1 MVNNIK
7 IFSVSLVLFLII
19 LSISLISALDT
30 VSSGFEMTGGQTKMI
45 VAHSVCKVVENQVAR
60 KVFVPTNTLGEWQ
73 SFMDNLP
80 YGVVLHAC
88 PFCNDGSCNGAETCS
103 SCPNDCG
110 ACQGD
115 TCSLIG
121 GCESGYCVHNI
132 CRPSSIYCG
141 DIYCDSGETCSS
153 CASDCGAC
161 CGNGACDYGETCSS
175 CASDCG
181 ACCGNGACDY
191 GETCSSCPTDCGVCY
206 VSPTYTEG
214 GDGVTP
220 DPPASPAYDAGSYDY
235 HEDFYSGGGDWGVD
249 TSVNSDPDGGMPSG
263 GYSDDTSG
271 GGGSCFPAGTKIIM
285 ADGTQKNI
293 EDVKIGEMVLSYDE
307 ETNKKTLSE
316 VRELEKPVRNHMCKI
331 IFEDKSFLKLTNEH
345 PVLTINGWKSIN
357 PFELLKENP
366 YFFADKLHI
375 GDEVISEKSN
385 KKVVDISCEKGIFQT
400 YNLKEV
406 ANQNTFFAEGVVVHN
421 KVICTETHRLGYIS
435 DEFYN
440 ADMEYAEKYAYNDV
454 AVEIG
459 YHSWAKPFVRVMRKN
474 PEFVKKGVPIVI
486 EWSKHTAYEMGVIN
500 EDSEIGKV
508 LLETGIPM
516 SKELGNMMIKDGNQD
531 YEFDENLVEGLF
543 YEYFPDILEMDCEQL
558 EKGITAFYQELE
570 NEYLINKD
578 SYEEENFQ
586 VWF

>member
-220 DPPASPAYDAGSYDY
+220 DPPAPPDYDAGSYDY

-263 GYSDDTSG
+263 GYSGGPSSDTG
-271 GGGSCFPAGTKIIM
+271 G
-285 ADGTQKNI
+285 
-293 EDVKIGEMVLSYDE
+293 
-307 ETNKKTLSE
+307 
-316 VRELEKPVRNHMCKI
+316 
-331 IFEDKSFLKLTNEH
+331 
-345 PVLTINGWKSIN
+345 
-357 PFELLKENP
+357 
-366 YFFADKLHI
+366 
-375 GDEVISEKSN
+375 
-385 KKVVDISCEKGIFQT
+385 
-400 YNLKEV
+400 
-406 ANQNTFFAEGVVVHN
+406 
-421 KVICTETHRLGYIS
+421 KVICTESHRLGYLS
-435 DEFYN
+435 DELYN
-440 ADMEYAEKYAYNDV
+440 ADMEYAEKNTNA
-454 AVEIG
+454 EIMLG
-459 YHSWAKPFVRVMRKN
+459 YHSGAKPFVKIMRRDSELAKN
-474 PEFVKKGVPIVI
+474 AILLTI
-486 EWSKHTAYEMGVIN
+486 EWSKHSAYEIGIRN
-500 EDSEIGKV
+500 EDSEIGKI
-508 LLETGIPM
+508 LIETAVPLCE
-516 SKELGNMMIKDGNQD
+516 KLGKKMIKDGNEN
-531 YEFDENLVEGLF
+531 YEFSEESV
-543 YEYFPDILEMDCEQL
+543 
-558 EKGITAFYQELE
+558 
-570 NEYLINKD
+570 EYLALKYLSDFSEISKEQFKENINLLLQGFEKEYLRD
-578 SYEEENFQ
+578 ISSYEKEESF
-586 VWF
+586 WI

>member
-175 CASDCG
+175 C
-181 ACCGNGACDY
+181 
-191 GETCSSCPTDCGVCY
+191 PTDCGVCY

-220 DPPASPAYDAGSYDY
+220 DPPAPPAGSYDY

-263 GYSDDTSG
+263 GYSGGPSSDTG
-271 GGGSCFPAGTKIIM
+271 G
-285 ADGTQKNI
+285 
-293 EDVKIGEMVLSYDE
+293 
-307 ETNKKTLSE
+307 
-316 VRELEKPVRNHMCKI
+316 
-331 IFEDKSFLKLTNEH
+331 
-345 PVLTINGWKSIN
+345 
-357 PFELLKENP
+357 
-366 YFFADKLHI
+366 
-375 GDEVISEKSN
+375 
-385 KKVVDISCEKGIFQT
+385 
-400 YNLKEV
+400 
-406 ANQNTFFAEGVVVHN
+406 
-421 KVICTETHRLGYIS
+421 KVICTEANRLGYIS
-435 DEFYN
+435 DEIYN
-440 ADMEYAEKYAYNDV
+440 ADKEHAEKYLYNDV

-459 YHSWAKPFVRVMRKN
+459 YHSWAKPFVRVMRNN
-474 PEFVKKGVPIVI
+474 PEFVKKGVPIAV
-486 EWSKHTAYEMGVIN
+486 EWSKHAAYEMGVIN
-500 EDSEIGKV
+500 KDSETGKV

-516 SKELGNMMIKDGNQD
+516 SKELGSMMIEDGNKD
-531 YEFDENLVEGLF
+531 YEFEENLVEGLF
-543 YEYFPDILEMDCEQL
+543 YEYFPDILEMDGKQL
-558 EKGITAFYQELE
+558 EEGIKIFYRELK
-570 NEYLINKD
+570 NEYLIDKD